1 MTTKTPGRPRT
12 SETRDLRENL
22 LRTSRELLDEG
33 GPAALSMREVARRA
47 GCTHQAPYHYFAN
60 REAILAAL
68 VEAGFDE
75 LANRLCE
82 AHDLVKTED
91 LRTVAEASG
100 NAYVEFALTN
110 PGVFRVMFRR
120 DMCDPARFPGVLA
133 AGKRARDELGR
144 FAQAITG
151 ERATPEH
158 ETALWASVHGLAVLL
173 LDGLMADE
181 LPTLE
186 DRLAYARRVNQLGAG
201 ALMSSGKGEERDDPG
216 AWFW

>member
-1 MTTKTPGRPRT
+1 MTRREPGRSRA
-12 SETRDLRENL
+12 SGAGGLRDDL
-22 LRTSRELLDEG
+22 LRISRELLDEG
-33 GPAALSMREVARRA
+33 GPDALSMREVARRA

-82 AHDLVKTED
+82 AHDMVGAED
-91 LRTVAEASG
+91 LGTVAEASG

-110 PGVFRVMFRR
+110 PGVFRIMFRR
-120 DMCDPARFPGVLA
+120 DMCDPTRFPGIQVA
-133 AGKRARDELGR
+133 SRRTYDELGR
-144 FAQAITG
+144 LARIRFGEHAI
-151 ERATPEH
+151 REH

-181 LPTLE
+181 FPALE
-186 DRLAYARRVNQLGAG
+186 DRLAYARRVNRLGCEVMLG
-201 ALMSSGKGEERDDPG
+201 RECGGEQGVSGS
-216 AWFW
+216 

>member
-1 MTTKTPGRPRT
+1 MTTRTPGRPRT

-75 LANRLCE
+75 LANRLRE
-82 AHDLVKTED
+82 ARDKAGTED
-91 LRTVAEASG
+91 LRAVVEASG

-151 ERATPEH
+151 ERATP
-158 ETALWASVHGLAVLL
+158 ASVHGLAVLL

>member
-1 MTTKTPGRPRT
+1 MTTRTPGRPRT

-75 LANRLCE
+75 LANRLRE
-82 AHDLVKTED
+82 ARDKAGTED
-91 LRTVAEASG
+91 LRVVVEASG

-133 AGKRARDELGR
+133 AGERARDELGR
-144 FAQAITG
+144 FAQIIAG

-186 DRLAYARRVNQLGAG
+186 DRLAYARRVNQLGVG
-201 ALMSSGKGEERDDPG
+201 ALMSRGKGTKRDDPG

>member
-33 GPAALSMREVARRA
+33 GPAALSMREVARRS
-47 GCTHQAPYHYFAN
+47 GCTHQAPYHYFTN

-75 LANRLCE
+75 LANRLRE
-82 AHDLVKTED
+82 ARDKAGTED
-91 LRTVAEASG
+91 LRAVVEASG

>member
-1 MTTKTPGRPRT
+1 MTRREPGRSRA
-12 SETRDLRENL
+12 SGAGSLRDDL
-22 LRTSRELLDEG
+22 LRISRELLDEG
-33 GPAALSMREVARRA
+33 GPDALSMREVARRA

-82 AHDLVKTED
+82 AHDLVETEE

-110 PGVFRVMFRR
+110 PGVFRIMFRR
-120 DMCDPARFPGVLA
+120 DMCDPARFPGIQA
-133 AGKRARDELGR
+133 ASRRTYDELGR
-144 FAQAITG
+144 LARINFG
-151 ERATPEH
+151 ERAIREH

-186 DRLAYARRVNQLGAG
+186 DRLAYARRVNRLGCEVVLDREG
-201 ALMSSGKGEERDDPG
+201 GGEQGVSGS
-216 AWFW
+216 

>member
-60 REAILAAL
+60 RETILAAL

-75 LANRLCE
+75 LANRLRE
-82 AHDLVKTED
+82 ARDRAGTED
-91 LRTVAEASG
+91 LRAVVEASG

-120 DMCDPARFPGVLA
+120 DMCEPARFPGVLA

>member
-60 REAILAAL
+60 RETILAAL

-75 LANRLCE
+75 LANRLRE
-82 AHDLVKTED
+82 ARDKAGTED
-91 LRTVAEASG
+91 LRAVVEASG

-110 PGVFRVMFRR
+110 PGAFRVMFRR

-201 ALMSSGKGEERDDPG
+201 ALMPSGKGEERDDPG

>member
-1 MTTKTPGRPRT
+1 MTRREPGRSRA
-12 SETRDLRENL
+12 SGAGGLRDDL
-22 LRTSRELLDEG
+22 LRISRELLDEG
-33 GPAALSMREVARRA
+33 GPDALSMREVARRA

-82 AHDLVKTED
+82 AHDMVGAED
-91 LRTVAEASG
+91 LGTVAEASG

-110 PGVFRVMFRR
+110 PGVFRIMFRR
-120 DMCDPARFPGVLA
+120 DMCDPTRFPGIQVA
-133 AGKRARDELGR
+133 SRRTYDELGR
-144 FAQAITG
+144 LARIRFGEHAI
-151 ERATPEH
+151 REH

-181 LPTLE
+181 LPALE
-186 DRLAYARRVNQLGAG
+186 DRLAYARRVNRLGCEVMLG
-201 ALMSSGKGEERDDPG
+201 RECGGEQGVSGS
-216 AWFW
+216 

>member
-1 MTTKTPGRPRT
+1 MTLRAPGKPRK
-12 SETRDLRENL
+12 SRTRDLREDL
-22 LRTSRELLDEG
+22 LRISRELLDEG
-33 GPAALSMREVARRA
+33 GPDALSMREVARRA
-47 GCTHQAPYHYFAN
+47 GCTHQAPYHYFPN

-68 VEAGFDE
+68 VETGFDE

-82 AHDLVKTED
+82 AHDLVETEE

-110 PGVFRVMFRR
+110 PGVFRIMFRR
-120 DMCDPARFPGVLA
+120 DMCDPARFPGIQA
-133 AGKRARDELGR
+133 ASRRTYDELGR
-144 FAQAITG
+144 LARINFG
-151 ERATPEH
+151 ERAIREH

-186 DRLAYARRVNQLGAG
+186 DRLAYARRGNRLGG
-201 ALMSSGKGEERDDPG
+201 EVVLDREGGGEQGVSG
-216 AWFW
+216 F

>member
-1 MTTKTPGRPRT
+1 MTRKVSGRSRT
-12 SETRDLRENL
+12 GGTGTLRDDL
-22 LRTSRELLDEG
+22 LRISRELLDEG

-47 GCTHQAPYHYFAN
+47 GC

-75 LANRLCE
+75 LANRLGE
-82 AHDLVKTED
+82 AHDLVETED
-91 LRTVAEASG
+91 LRTVVEASG

-110 PGVFRVMFRR
+110 PGVFRIMFRR
-120 DMCDPARFPGVLA
+120 DMCDPARFPGIQVA
-133 AGKRARDELGR
+133 SRRTYDELGR
-144 FAQAITG
+144 LARIRFGEHAI
-151 ERATPEH
+151 REH

-201 ALMSSGKGEERDDPG
+201 ALMSRGKGEERDDPG

>member
-1 MTTKTPGRPRT
+1 MTTRTPGRPRT

-47 GCTHQAPYHYFAN
+47 GCTHQAPYHYFTN

-75 LANRLCE
+75 LANRLRE
-82 AHDLVKTED
+82 ARDKTGTED
-91 LRTVAEASG
+91 LRAVVEASG

-120 DMCDPARFPGVLA
+120 DMCDPARFPEVLA
-133 AGKRARDELGR
+133 AGERARDELRR
-144 FAQAITG
+144 FAQIIAG
-151 ERATPEH
+151 ERATPEQ
-158 ETALWASVHGLAVLL
+158 ETALWAGVHGLAVLL

-186 DRLAYARRVNQLGAG
+186 DRLAYARRVNQLSAG
-201 ALMSSGKGEERDDPG
+201 ALMSRGEGAKRDDPG

>member
-60 REAILAAL
+60 RETILAAL

-75 LANRLCE
+75 LANRLRE
-82 AHDLVKTED
+82 ARDRAGTED
-91 LRTVAEASG
+91 LRAVVEASG

-133 AGKRARDELGR
+133 AGKRARDELSR

>member
-1 MTTKTPGRPRT
+1 MTTRTPGRPRT

-47 GCTHQAPYHYFAN
+47 GCTHQAPYHYFTN

-68 VEAGFDE
+68 VEAGFGE
-75 LANRLCE
+75 LANRLRE
-82 AHDLVKTED
+82 ARDKVGTED
-91 LRTVAEASG
+91 LGTVVEASG

-110 PGVFRVMFRR
+110 PGVFRIMFRR
-120 DMCDPARFPGVLA
+120 DMCDPAGFPGVQA
-133 AGKRARDELGR
+133 ASRRTYDELGR
-144 FAQAITG
+144 LARINFG
-151 ERATPEH
+151 ERAIREH
-158 ETALWASVHGLAVLL
+158 EVALWAGVHGLAVLL

-186 DRLAYARRVNQLGAG
+186 ARLAYARRVNRLGCDVMLSREG
-201 ALMSSGKGEERDDPG
+201 GGKRD
-216 AWFW
+216 ASAS

>member
-1 MTTKTPGRPRT
+1 MTTRASGRPRT

-47 GCTHQAPYHYFAN
+47 GCTHQAPYHYFTN

-75 LANRLCE
+75 LANRLRE
-82 AHDLVKTED
+82 ARDKAGTED
-91 LRTVAEASG
+91 LRAVAEASG

-120 DMCDPARFPGVLA
+120 DMCDPARFPEVLA
-133 AGKRARDELGR
+133 AGERARDELRR
-144 FAQAITG
+144 FAQIIAG
-151 ERATPEH
+151 ERATPEQ
-158 ETALWASVHGLAVLL
+158 ETALWAGVHGLAVLL

-186 DRLAYARRVNQLGAG
+186 DRLAYARRVNQLSAG
-201 ALMSSGKGEERDDPG
+201 ALMSRGEDAKRDDPG

>member
-1 MTTKTPGRPRT
+1 MTTRAPGRPRT

-47 GCTHQAPYHYFAN
+47 GCTHQAPYHYFTN

-75 LANRLCE
+75 LANRLRE
-82 AHDLVKTED
+82 ARDKAGTED
-91 LRTVAEASG
+91 LRAVAEASG
-100 NAYVEFALTN
+100 NTYVEFALTN

-120 DMCDPARFPGVLA
+120 DMCDPARFPEVLA
-133 AGKRARDELGR
+133 AGERARDELRR
-144 FAQAITG
+144 FAQIIAG
-151 ERATPEH
+151 ERATPEQ
-158 ETALWASVHGLAVLL
+158 ETALWAGVHGLAVLL

-186 DRLAYARRVNQLGAG
+186 DRLAYARRVNQLSAG
-201 ALMSSGKGEERDDPG
+201 ALMSRREGAKRDDPG

>member
-1 MTTKTPGRPRT
+1 MTKREPGRSRA
-12 SETRDLRENL
+12 SWAGSLRDDL
-22 LRTSRELLDEG
+22 LRISRELLDEG
-33 GPAALSMREVARRA
+33 GPDALSMREVARRA

-68 VEAGFDE
+68 IEAGFDE

-82 AHDLVKTED
+82 AHDLVETED

-110 PGVFRVMFRR
+110 PGVFRIMFRR
-120 DMCDPARFPGVLA
+120 DMCDPARFPGIQVA
-133 AGKRARDELGR
+133 SRRTYDELGR
-144 FAQAITG
+144 LARIRFGEHAI
-151 ERATPEH
+151 RAH

-181 LPTLE
+181 FPALE
-186 DRLAYARRVNQLGAG
+186 DRLAYARRVNRLGCEVMLDRDG
-201 ALMSSGKGEERDDPG
+201 GGE
-216 AWFW
+216 

>member
-1 MTTKTPGRPRT
+1 
-12 SETRDLRENL
+12 
-22 LRTSRELLDEG
+22 
-33 GPAALSMREVARRA
+33 MREVARRA

-82 AHDLVKTED
+82 AHDLVETED

-110 PGVFRVMFRR
+110 PGVFRIMFRR
-120 DMCDPARFPGVLA
+120 DMCDPAKFPGVQV
-133 AGKRARDELGR
+133 AGRRTYDELGR
-144 FAQAITG
+144 LARIRFG
-151 ERATPEH
+151 EHATREH

-181 LPTLE
+181 LPALE
-186 DRLAYARRVNQLGAG
+186 DRLAYAQRVNRLGCEVMLDREG
-201 ALMSSGKGEERDDPG
+201 GGE
-216 AWFW
+216 

>member
-60 REAILAAL
+60 RETILAAL

-75 LANRLCE
+75 LANRLRE
-82 AHDLVKTED
+82 AHDLVESED
-91 LRTVAEASG
+91 IGTVAEASG

-110 PGVFRVMFRR
+110 PGVFRIMFRR
-120 DMCDPARFPGVLA
+120 DMCDPARFPGIQVA
-133 AGKRARDELGR
+133 SRRTYDELSR
-144 FAQAITG
+144 LARIHFG
-151 ERATPEH
+151 ERAIREH

-181 LPTLE
+181 FPALE
-186 DRLAYARRVNQLGAG
+186 DRLAYARRVNRLGCEVMLDRDGAG
-201 ALMSSGKGEERDDPG
+201 EQGVSGS
-216 AWFW
+216 

>member
-1 MTTKTPGRPRT
+1 MTMREPGRSRT
-12 SETRDLRENL
+12 SGAGTLRDDL
-22 LRTSRELLDEG
+22 LRISRELLDEG
-33 GPAALSMREVARRA
+33 GPDALSMREVARRA

-82 AHDLVKTED
+82 AHDLEGTED
-91 LRTVAEASG
+91 LGTVVEASG

-110 PGVFRVMFRR
+110 PGVFRIMFRR
-120 DMCDPARFPGVLA
+120 DMCDPARFPGIQA
-133 AGKRARDELGR
+133 ASRRTNDELCR
-144 FAQAITG
+144 LARINFG
-151 ERATPEH
+151 EHATREH

-181 LPTLE
+181 LPALE
-186 DRLAYARRVNQLGAG
+186 DRLTYARRVNQLGAG
-201 ALMSSGKGEERDDPG
+201 TLISRGKGEGRDDPG

>member
-1 MTTKTPGRPRT
+1 MTRREPGRSRA
-12 SETRDLRENL
+12 SGAGGLRDDL
-22 LRTSRELLDEG
+22 LRISRELLDEG
-33 GPAALSMREVARRA
+33 GPDALSMREVARRA

-68 VEAGFDE
+68 IEAGFHE

-110 PGVFRVMFRR
+110 PGVFRIMFRR
-120 DMCDPARFPGVLA
+120 DMCDPARFPGIQVA
-133 AGKRARDELGR
+133 SRRTYDELGR
-144 FAQAITG
+144 LARIRFGEHAI
-151 ERATPEH
+151 REH

-173 LDGLMADE
+173 LDGPMADE
-181 LPTLE
+181 LPALE
-186 DRLAYARRVNQLGAG
+186 DRLAYARRVNRLGCEVMLG
-201 ALMSSGKGEERDDPG
+201 RECGGEQGVSGS
-216 AWFW
+216 

>member
-1 MTTKTPGRPRT
+1 
-12 SETRDLRENL
+12 
-22 LRTSRELLDEG
+22 
-33 GPAALSMREVARRA
+33 MREVARRA

-75 LANRLCE
+75 LANRLRE
-82 AHDLVKTED
+82 ARDKAGTED
-91 LRTVAEASG
+91 LRAVAEASG
-100 NAYVEFALTN
+100 NTYVEFALTN

-120 DMCDPARFPGVLA
+120 DMCDPARFPEVLA
-133 AGKRARDELGR
+133 AGERARDELRR
-144 FAQAITG
+144 FAQIIAG
-151 ERATPEH
+151 ERATPEQ
-158 ETALWASVHGLAVLL
+158 ETALWAGVHGLAVLL

-186 DRLAYARRVNQLGAG
+186 DRLAYARRVNQLSAG
-201 ALMSSGKGEERDDPG
+201 ALMSRREGAKRDDPG